1 MIRVHELKYQSNSKW
16 SLDIPSLHW
25 STSQT
30 HAIIGL
36 SGSGKTTLLK
46 ILQGLLI
53 PTHGT
58 VSLGNLKSRGYV
70 IQEGGLFPHL
80 TLKENLLLPFRSANP
95 RFAKS
100 WSFRYKEEDLSVA
113 VKDRINYLL
122 DLVSLPPD
130 VLRRFPHE
138 ISGGQRQR
146 IGVARAL
153 ALDPELILMDEPL
166 AALDP
171 LTKWELKKDLRDIF
185 DKLKKTVFM
194 VTHDM
199 NVALYF
205 GHTLTVLHEGR
216 VVQSG
221 NFEEVVSHPVND
233 LVQRLLESGGSVQK

>member
-1 MIRVHELKYQSNSKW
+1 M
-16 SLDIPSLHW
+16 
-25 STSQT
+25 
-30 HAIIGL
+30 
-36 SGSGKTTLLK
+36 
-46 ILQGLLI
+46 
-53 PTHGT
+53 
-58 VSLGNLKSRGYV
+58 
-70 IQEGGLFPHL
+70 
-80 TLKENLLLPFRSANP
+80 
-95 RFAKS
+95 
-100 WSFRYKEEDLSVA
+100 A